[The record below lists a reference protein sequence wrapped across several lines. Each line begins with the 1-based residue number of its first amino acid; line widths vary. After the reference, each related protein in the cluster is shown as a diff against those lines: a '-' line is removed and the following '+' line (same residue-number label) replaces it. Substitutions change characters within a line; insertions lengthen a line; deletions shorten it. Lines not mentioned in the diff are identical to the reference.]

1 LTDHD
6 ERANRAN
13 QPDRV
18 EHPEPKPSLSS
29 PRRKRRLVSPGGKA
43 TIDAPASATAERLA
57 DCKPEFRGASGAGGA
72 GATGDTDR

>member
-13 QPDRV
+13 QPDRADS
-18 EHPEPKPSLSS
+18 PEPKPSLPP

-43 TIDAPASATAERLA
+43 TVDTPATATAERLA
-57 DCKPEFRGASGAGGA
+57 DRKPEFRGPPGA
-72 GATGDTDR
+72 GAAGDQSR